1 MSSSLQFWLFG
12 LGSLLTGAFIS
23 WLFMRNK
30 VKDLLNDLSLKSDKI
45 LLLEN
50 DYAGLRASSQEQI
63 LALKEEKQG
72 LQYSGRD
79 EDLNKKYD
87 KLKVEYNSL
96 QSKVHQ
102 FEHKELFVTESNAV
116 ENTSKSTK
124 KINDLKS
131 QITQLEEKNLGQKK
145 LKGELKTSK
154 KTIRKL
160 KKDIEIL
167 KSEIKK
173 VNGSKPIEKR
183 VEITKSLRT
192 KKLINWL
199 SRDKAYKIRK
209 KVSTNRLKD

>member
-12 LGSLLTGAFIS
+12 LGSLLTGALIS

-30 VKDLLNDLSLKSDKI
+30 VRDLLNDLSVKSDKI
-45 LLLEN
+45 FLLEN

-96 QSKVHQ
+96 QSRVHQ
-102 FEHKELFVTESNAV
+102 FERKQISITDSNAF
-116 ENTSKSTK
+116 ENTSNSTK
-124 KINDLKS
+124 KINSLKN
-131 QITQLEEKNLGQKK
+131 QISELEEKNLGQKK
-145 LKGELKTSK
+145 MKAELKNSK

-160 KKDIEIL
+160 NKEMEIL
-167 KSEIKK
+167 KSDLKK
-173 VNGSKPIEKR
+173 VNESKPIEKR